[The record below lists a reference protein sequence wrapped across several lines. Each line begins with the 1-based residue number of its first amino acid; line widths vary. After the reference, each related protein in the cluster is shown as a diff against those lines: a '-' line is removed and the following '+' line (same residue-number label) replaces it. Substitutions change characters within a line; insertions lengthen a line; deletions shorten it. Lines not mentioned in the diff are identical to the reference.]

1 MNEPAGG
8 FIYDQEGGM
17 VEEDGG
23 FHDQN
28 FEERSETSKRGRIKI
43 RIKMSMKMR
52 TSVGDKAVPV
62 L

>member
-8 FIYDQEGGM
+8 LIYDEEGGM
-17 VEEDGG
+17 VEGDGG

-28 FEERSETSKRGRIKI
+28 FEERYDTSKRGRIRI
-43 RIKMSMKMR
+43 RIKMKMR
-52 TSVGDKAVPV
+52 TSVGGTAVLV